1 MFVTGELVG
10 TGVNSTPVGVALG
23 DNVGGGVGGGVGL
36 DVVGGGVGLDVVG
49 QLGSPSHSKS
59 SHVQSAHVLRYVP
72 SEHSGLPSI
81 RIRRLR
87 NGVAEAE
94 QPQSESVKHVAPVL
108 EQYPMPS

>member
-1 MFVTGELVG
+1 VFVTGELVG

-36 DVVGGGVGLDVVG
+36 DVVGGGVGLEA
-49 QLGSPSHSKS
+49 QLGSPTHSKS

-94 QPQSESVKHVAPVL
+94 QPQSESVKHCMAPLL